1 MTNEKLKIWWE
12 TARPKTLPL
21 ALASIFTGSAL
32 GYWANPQGFNGFVMA
47 LCLLTTIL
55 LQVLSN
61 FANDYGDH
69 QKGSDTEE
77 RIGPLRGIQKG
88 AISAKE
94 LKWGLILMVVASFFS
109 GSFLIG
115 IAYENLS
122 DLLAFAGLGILAIV
136 AAITYTVGAKPY
148 GYMGL
153 GDISVLVFFGLLG
166 VGGTYYL
173 QTHSIDSHIIL
184 PAIGSGLLASAVL
197 NINNLRDIEQDA
209 KAGKNTL
216 AVRLGAYKGRV
227 YHCIL
232 LSVAALCY
240 LAFAAV
246 TAISWTNYLFVLAMP
261 LLAKHA
267 IFVYR
272 SQQPSEL
279 RPMLAQMSMISL
291 LINILFSLGL
301 LIG

>member
-1 MTNEKLKIWWE
+1 MINEKLKMWWE

-32 GYWANPQGFNGFVMA
+32 GYWANPQGFNGLVMA

-94 LKWGLILMVVASFFS
+94 LKWGLILMVMASFLS

-122 DLLAFAGLGILAIV
+122 DLFAFAGLGILAIV
-136 AAITYTVGAKPY
+136 AAITYTVGVKPY

-173 QTHSIDSHIIL
+173 QTHSIASHIIL

-209 KAGKNTL
+209 KASKNTL

-240 LAFAAV
+240 LAFAVA

>member
-32 GYWANPQGFNGFVMA
+32 GYWANPQGFNGLVMA

-94 LKWGLILMVVASFFS
+94 LKWGLILMVVASFLS

-115 IAYENLS
+115 IAYESLS

-240 LAFAAV
+240 LAFAVA

-272 SQQPSEL
+272 SQQPREL

>member
-1 MTNEKLKIWWE
+1 MTNEKLKMWWE

-32 GYWANPQGFNGFVMA
+32 GYWANPQGFNGLVMA

-94 LKWGLILMVVASFFS
+94 LKWGLILMVVASFLS

-122 DLLAFAGLGILAIV
+122 DLFAFAGLGILAIV

-166 VGGTYYL
+166 VCGTYYF
-173 QTHSIDSHIIL
+173 QTNSIDSHIIL

-240 LAFAAV
+240 LAFAVA